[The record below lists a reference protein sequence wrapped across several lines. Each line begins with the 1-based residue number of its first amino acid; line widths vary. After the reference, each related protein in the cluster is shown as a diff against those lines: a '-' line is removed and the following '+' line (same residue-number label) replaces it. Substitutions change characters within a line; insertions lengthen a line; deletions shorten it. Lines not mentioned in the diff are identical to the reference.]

1 MPAPTVDSLMPELTL
16 TAIHASG
23 PGGQNVNK
31 VATAIQLRFDVRR
44 STTLPQPLRERLMR
58 IAGRR
63 VSTEGVLIITARRH
77 RTQEKNR
84 RDALERLQA
93 LLDEAATPPRPR
105 LPTRTPPAAKRKRL
119 EQKRTRA
126 SVKRSRR
133 PPSASD

>member
-1 MPAPTVDSLMPELTL
+1 MPAPDVDSLMPELSL

-31 VATAIQLRFDVRR
+31 VATAIQLRFDVRH
-44 STTLPQPLRERLMR
+44 SPSLPDALRERLIR
-58 IAGRR
+58 LAGRR

-84 RDALERLQA
+84 RDALDRLQA
-93 LLDEAATPPRPR
+93 LLDEAASPPRPR
-105 LPTRTPPAAKRKRL
+105 IPTRTPGAAKRKRL

-126 SVKRSRR
+126 AVKRSRR